1 MFTLIDEARRQA
13 GFWFDAAGLGKDEA
27 PFRVAWQTQ
36 GARLRA
42 YGNAGASGPAMLIV
56 AAPFKG
62 PYIWDLLPQVS
73 VVRRC
78 LDRGFRVYLLEWARP
93 GPGDNF
99 GLEDYCH
106 RFIADAVTIIQ
117 KETGQAQI
125 TLAGHSLGGTFAAV
139 FASLLPGRVLRLLL
153 VDAPLSFG
161 PESGPIAQ
169 LAKALPDPR
178 PLSTSL
184 GSPIPGSAL
193 TLLSLCAVPE
203 EFILQRYQDLAAS
216 LPDPQALALHL
227 AIIRWTLD
235 EFPMTARLFEETLQ
249 LLYREDRF
257 VRNALNLSGER
268 TGIGR
273 LRAPVLAVLN
283 PASDVVPSGSV
294 EAGLRAIP
302 ELEATVLVYEGD
314 RGAALQHVGPLVGRN
329 AHERLWPKLLTWIE
343 HGES

>member
-1 MFTLIDEARRQA
+1 MFAFIDEARRQA

-27 PFRVAWQTQ
+27 PFRVAWQAE

-42 YGNAGASGPAMLIV
+42 YGGAGAGAAILIV

-78 LDRGFRVYLLEWARP
+78 LDRGLQVYLLEWTRP
-93 GPGDNF
+93 GPGDDH
-99 GLEDYCH
+99 GLEDYSH
-106 RFIADAVTIIQ
+106 RFIADAASAIHR
-117 KETGQAQI
+117 ETGQAQI
-125 TLAGHSLGGTFAAV
+125 TVAGHSLGGTFAAI
-139 FASLLPGRVLRLLL
+139 FASLHPERVLRLLL

-161 PESGPIAQ
+161 PEGGPIARM
-169 LAKALPDPR
+169 AKAFPDPAAVR
-178 PLSTSL
+178 RSI

-203 EFILQRYQDLAAS
+203 EFILQRYRDLAAS

-235 EFPMTARLFEETLQ
+235 EFPMTGRLFEETLQ

-257 VRNALNLSGER
+257 ARNRLELSGER

-273 LRAPVLAVLN
+273 LRGPVLAVLN
-283 PASDVVPSGSV
+283 PHSDVVPPGSA
-294 EAGLRAIP
+294 EAGLRAVP
-302 ELEATVLVYEGD
+302 ELAATMVVYEGD
-314 RGAALQHVGPLVGRN
+314 RGAALQHVGPLVGRH
-329 AHERLWPKLLTWIE
+329 AHERLWPKLLSWIE
-343 HGES
+343 NGDK